1 MADHNIIDQGLA
13 SKVSSTPIRIFDV
26 WSPSSLGFTRC
37 VFFSDHVLSNSQNY
51 KEMLSQTILTKVS
64 TVFCIEKS
72 IHLLSKFKDL
82 FHLGY
87 NVTLRQISSSV
98 GGFTLKK

>member
-37 VFFSDHVLSNSQNY
+37 VFFRSCPFNFFQNY
-51 KEMLSQTILTKVS
+51 KETLSDYIDKSQYS
-64 TVFCIEKS
+64 FCIEKS